1 MSSDDEDSPPKEL
14 LQPLTQFQ
22 PPSSFSSSTSMA
34 TNTPIPVK
42 KPYQITF
49 PSRDEEIQYT
59 RNLLNKCSI
68 FNGDPEQLTMW
79 LKETSTVLVTEG
91 YPETDHPF
99 IIRHLLADD
108 ALDYY
113 LAHED
118 IICNFYD
125 LRKLFLHKHNLLTP
139 LRTVSTLDSIGPLLL
154 NTTPSLLSSTHHP
167 TTTSDA
173 PVGHTTF
180 TFNQSIDELTQND
193 IRKTIIEDLQR
204 NTPKFT
210 GEHRQDA
217 TKWLKNINN
226 KFDTDG
232 IPDVKRFDFISQLFD
247 KSALDWFYDN
257 KTKLNHSWSDFVEQ
271 FKRTFDSPNRARI
284 AMQKLHSYTQSP
296 QQDIRSFCSEMR
308 KLFLEA
314 DPEMSSTMKLEL
326 LLAKVHP
333 SYRLDLLKQKPK
345 DVDDFELMAKDLED
359 TYLVLDA
366 IEQNVQS
373 TNSFIPTPTRFTSA
387 TYSGSSFQRHQRP
400 SYNPSEQ
407 YDGRSYTSSYY
418 SSPPPS
424 FTSATRSYAPTSST
438 SFRRPYQPR
447 SVRGANYPR
456 FTTPRQN
463 LFVVQPSPSS
473 SATIQFAQSS
483 EGPPPLM
490 SVPAANVSTASP
502 PGTSFSPTHTI
513 RCPLCSTEGHS
524 PRACPF

>member
-14 LQPLTQFQ
+14 LQPVTQFQ
-22 PPSSFSSSTSMA
+22 LPPSLSSSLSME
-34 TNTPIPVK
+34 TNTPTPVK
-42 KPYQITF
+42 KAYQITF

-59 RNLLNKCSI
+59 RKLLNHCSV
-68 FNGDPEQLTMW
+68 FNGDPEQLTTW
-79 LKETSTVLVTEG
+79 LKDTSTVLVNEG

-118 IICNFYD
+118 IIFNFYD
-125 LRKLFLHKHNLLTP
+125 LRKLFLHKHHLLTP
-139 LRTVSTLDSIGPLLL
+139 LRTVSTLDSIGTLPL
-154 NTTPSLLSSTHHP
+154 NTTPSLLSSTQLP
-167 TTTSDA
+167 ITTSDA

-210 GEHRQDA
+210 GEHRQDVI
-217 TKWLKNINN
+217 KWLKHINN
-226 KFDTDG
+226 KFDTAG
-232 IPDVKRFDFISQLFD
+232 IPDVKRFDFISQLFA

-257 KTKLNHSWSDFVEQ
+257 KTKLNHSWSDFLEQ

-296 QQDIRSFCSEMR
+296 QQDMRTFCIEMR

-333 SYRLDLLKQKPK
+333 SYRLDLLKQQPK
-345 DVDDFELMAKDLED
+345 DIDDFEIMAKDLEN

-373 TNSFIPTPTRFTSA
+373 IHGL
-387 TYSGSSFQRHQRP
+387 GSRVII
-400 SYNPSEQ
+400 
-407 YDGRSYTSSYY
+407 
-418 SSPPPS
+418 
-424 FTSATRSYAPTSST
+424 A
-438 SFRRPYQPR
+438 
-447 SVRGANYPR
+447 
-456 FTTPRQN
+456 
-463 LFVVQPSPSS
+463 L
-473 SATIQFAQSS
+473 
-483 EGPPPLM
+483 
-490 SVPAANVSTASP
+490 
-502 PGTSFSPTHTI
+502 
-513 RCPLCSTEGHS
+513 
-524 PRACPF
+524 